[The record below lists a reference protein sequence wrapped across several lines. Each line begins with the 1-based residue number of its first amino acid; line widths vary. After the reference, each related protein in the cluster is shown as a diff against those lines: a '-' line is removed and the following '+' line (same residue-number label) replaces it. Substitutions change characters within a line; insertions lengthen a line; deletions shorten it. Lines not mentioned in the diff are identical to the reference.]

1 MKLRIV
7 MRLATELLEELLDKY
22 TYAELIELVEAICP
36 DLSPLNDSII
46 DLLIDCPG
54 LHEKLEAHL

>member
-1 MKLRIV
+1 